1 MQHFSSQV
9 SVRYPVSYL
18 VGRSGQF
25 RFCYAVCDERWVMD
39 AFSLENLD
47 FMCYV
52 TELGGVKSVSKVSP
66 LFTILHVHQ
75 RFQEGL
81 SFVCSVQV
89 CARVALVRLSTD
101 VKSQ

>member
-1 MQHFSSQV
+1 MQHFTSQV
-9 SVRYPVSYL
+9 SVHYPLSYL

-39 AFSLENLD
+39 AFSLENFD
-47 FMCYV
+47 FTCYV
-52 TELGGVKSVSKVSP
+52 TDLGGVKSVSRVSP

-81 SFVCSVQV
+81 SFVYSVQV

-101 VKSQ
+101 VKRI